1 VHPAFKLWGKG
12 GMSATLPCFMIGAR
26 RMILPAFGSFTGN
39 ALVKPAEGERI
50 AVIAEDEVI
59 AI

>member
-1 VHPAFKLWGKG
+1 
-12 GMSATLPCFMIGAR
+12 MSATLPCFVIGAR
-26 RMILPAFGSFTGN
+26 HMILPAFGSFTGN

-50 AVIAEDEVI
+50 AVIADDEVI